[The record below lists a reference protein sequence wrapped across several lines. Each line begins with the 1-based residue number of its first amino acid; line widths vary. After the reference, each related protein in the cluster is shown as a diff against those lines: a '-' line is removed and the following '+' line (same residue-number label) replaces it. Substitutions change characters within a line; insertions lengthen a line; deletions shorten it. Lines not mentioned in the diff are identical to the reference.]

1 MNPLRQWSK
10 MYPVGWFL
18 AVFLAVSTSQLCC
31 AGPLHAQCKVEW
43 YAFIFVF
50 IIIIIIIIINV
61 FIYLFFYCSY
71 DINVSYLF

>member
-1 MNPLRQWSK
+1 

-18 AVFLAVSTSQLCC
+18 AVFLAIATSQLCC

-50 IIIIIIIIINV
+50 VI
-61 FIYLFFYCSY
+61 IYLFIYCCFADYMIY
-71 DINVSYLF
+71 DI